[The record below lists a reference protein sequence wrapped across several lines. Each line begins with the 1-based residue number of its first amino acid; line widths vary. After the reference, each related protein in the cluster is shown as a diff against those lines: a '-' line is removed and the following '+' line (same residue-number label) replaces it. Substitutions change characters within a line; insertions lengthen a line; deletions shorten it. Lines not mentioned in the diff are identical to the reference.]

1 MPEHPAI
8 TKTMSTDLGGPLTP
22 GAEFVS
28 KRKVPAPSLLTG
40 LRGWAH
46 FFGLGF
52 TFSNQ
57 S

>member
-8 TKTMSTDLGGPLTP
+8 TKTMSTDLCGPLTP

-28 KRKVPAPSLLTG
+28 KQKVPAPSLLTG
-40 LRGWAH
+40 LWGWAH